1 MTTFNEIVPDD
12 YNHRLIKGEGQ
23 IFALTQMVRELLSL
37 YDPEAVNDR
46 VIVLRNTIAPD
57 ESDDECLRMFRQ
69 SAWELFD
76 QFISG
81 SPPTRPTFPT
91 LTSIKGGKT

>member
-1 MTTFNEIVPDD
+1 MTTFNDVAPDD

-37 YDPEAVNDR
+37 SDPEAVNDR
-46 VIVLRNTIAPD
+46 LTGLQKTVAPD
-57 ESDDECLRMFRQ
+57 EADDEDLRMFRQ

-76 QFISG
+76 QLISG
-81 SPPTRPTFPT
+81 TPPTRPIFPT